1 MEDRFPVVTYGG
13 VSARLVAVSHHQ
25 RHLYHLVVVGHLTAL
40 KALRMAVAAGRS
52 IEVPERGQVQAVRRD
67 YPTYS
72 AYGYTPPVPD
82 VYSVAKLGGVE
93 YQGRILGDQE
103 KGLYTLALWADPV
116 DLLEK
121 MRHVYLVD
129 PTGSP
134 VPIKDLPNGQREVPP
149 ELPRAEIL
157 ARFFAWLDHAML
169 TPLLPTWAERLWR
182 AGCEQPRGSPMVKV
196 ANSFGSA
203 AWVVETGEPR
213 WDEVVRQIVR
223 NGDDEEEDGD
233 G

>member
-52 IEVPERGQVQAVRRD
+52 IEVPAGGQVQAVRRD
-67 YPTYS
+67 YPAYS
-72 AYGYTPPVPD
+72 PYGYYPPTPD
-82 VYSVAKLGGVE
+82 VFSIAKLGGVE
-93 YQGRILGDQE
+93 YQARILGDQE

-121 MRHVYLVD
+121 MKQVYLVD
-129 PTGSP
+129 PVGSP
-134 VPIKDLPNGQREVPP
+134 VPIKDPPGPQRESPP

-169 TPLLPTWAERLWR
+169 TPLLPAWAERLWR
-182 AGCEQPRGSPMVKV
+182 AGCRTPQWSPMIRV
-196 ANSFGSA
+196 AHSFGAA

-213 WDEVVRQIVR
+213 WDEIVRQIVR
-223 NGDDEEEDGD
+223 NGDEEDDD

>member
-1 MEDRFPVVTYGG
+1 MKDQFPVVTYGG
-13 VSARLVAVSHHQ
+13 VAARLVAASHHK
-25 RHLYHLVVVGHLTAL
+25 RYLYHLVAVGHLTAL

-52 IEVPERGQVQAVRRD
+52 IEIPAGDQVQAVQRD

-72 AYGYTPPVPD
+72 AYGYTPPIPD

-93 YQGRILGDQE
+93 YRGRILGDQE

-121 MRHVYLVD
+121 MKQVYLVD
-129 PTGSP
+129 PAGAP
-134 VPIKDLPNGQREVPP
+134 VPIQNLPNGQRESPH
-149 ELPRAEIL
+149 ELPRAEVL

-169 TPLLPTWAERLWR
+169 TPLLSAWAEQLWR
-182 AGCEQPRGSPMVKV
+182 AGCRKPQWSPMIKV
-196 ANSFGSA
+196 AHSFGAA

-223 NGDDEEEDGD
+223 DGDEEDDDG
-233 G
+233 